1 MSASYASPLHTH
13 RRYVH
18 ITAVYTSP
26 LRTRRRRAAWQ
37 EDLDVGMSESE
48 MVRHRH
54 FSDAG
59 PPPEPRF
66 PREVARRAK
75 ERTHTGGGGSTEMCV
90 CVCV

>member
-1 MSASYASPLHTH
+1 MSASHASPLHTH

-75 ERTHTGGGGSTEMCV
+75 ERTRVARKHARTRGGGID
-90 CVCV
+90 